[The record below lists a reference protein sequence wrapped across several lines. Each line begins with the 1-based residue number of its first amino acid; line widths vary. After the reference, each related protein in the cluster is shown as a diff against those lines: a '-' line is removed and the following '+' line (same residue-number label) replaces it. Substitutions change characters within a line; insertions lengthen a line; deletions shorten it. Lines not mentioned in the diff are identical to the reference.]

1 MSNTTYRRLQYELKA
16 IEQDGLFKRERLITS
31 PQSGEIRVSRNGR
44 EQSIVNLCANNYLGL
59 ADHPE
64 IIAAAK
70 KAMDEYGFGMASV
83 RFICGTLDLH
93 RKLERQIAEYLEMD
107 DAILFAAAFDANGGV
122 FEPLLTAEDAIISD
136 SLNHAS
142 IIDGIRLCKAKRYRF
157 ENNNMTH
164 LEAQLEQAAAES
176 PRTMVIATDGVF
188 SMDGTIANIPRLR
201 QLADR
206 FDALLLVDD
215 CHATGLLGP
224 QGKGTAAH
232 FGLQADI
239 ITGTLG
245 KSLGGAAGGF
255 VAAAQPVIDMLRQ
268 RSRPYLFSN
277 ALPPMLVAGAIKA
290 IELARAGDDQRA
302 KLRQHARHFRQGMTD
317 VGFRLLDGEHPIIPV
332 MLDEAQAAQDLA
344 NRLFEL
350 GIYVTGFFYP
360 VVPRGQARIRVQ
372 MSAALK
378 TERLNHAIAAFAQA
392 GRELGIISANA
403 RKTL

>member
-1 MSNTTYRRLQYELKA
+1 MSKTTYRRLQYELRA
-16 IEQDGLFKRERLITS
+16 IEQEGLYKRERLITS
-31 PQSGEIRVSRNGR
+31 PQAGEIRVSRNGR

-59 ADHPE
+59 ADHPQ

-70 KAMDEYGFGMASV
+70 AAMDEYGYGMASV

-93 RKLERQIAEYLEMD
+93 RKLERRIAEYLEMD

-122 FEPLLTAEDAIISD
+122 FEPLLTAEDAIVSD

-176 PRTMVIATDGVF
+176 PRSIVIATDGVF

-206 FDALLLVDD
+206 FNALLLVDD
-215 CHATGLLGP
+215 CHATGVLGP

-255 VAAAQPVIDMLRQ
+255 VAAAQPVVDMLRQ

-277 ALPPMLVAGAIKA
+277 ALPPMLAAGALKA
-290 IELARAGDDQRA
+290 IDLSRASDNLRLA
-302 KLRQHARHFRQGMTD
+302 LRQNAQRFRKGLQQAGY
-317 VGFRLLDGEHPIIPV
+317 RLLEGEHPIIPV
-332 MLDEAQAAQDLA
+332 MLDEALLAQELA
-344 NRLFEL
+344 NRLYER

-372 MSAALK
+372 ISAALTFEQLDK
-378 TERLNHAIAAFAQA
+378 AIAAFAQA
-392 GRELGIISANA
+392 GRELGLIP
-403 RKTL
+403 

>member
-378 TERLNHAIAAFAQA
+378 TEQLNHAIAAFAQA

>member
-1 MSNTTYRRLQYELKA
+1 MSNTTNRRLQYELKA

-93 RKLERQIAEYLEMD
+93 RKLERRIAEYLEMD

-142 IIDGIRLCKAKRYRF
+142 IIDGIRLCKAKRFRF

-164 LEAQLEQAAAES
+164 LEAQLEQVAAES

-188 SMDGTIANIPRLR
+188 SIDGTIANIPRLR

-215 CHATGLLGP
+215 CHATGVLGP

-290 IELARAGDDQRA
+290 IELARAGDEQRA

-378 TERLNHAIAAFAQA
+378 TEQLNHAIAAFAQA

>member
-93 RKLERQIAEYLEMD
+93 RKLERRIAEYLEMD

-215 CHATGLLGP
+215 CHATGVLGP

-277 ALPPMLVAGAIKA
+277 ALPPMLVADAIKA

-372 MSAALK
+372 MSAALT
-378 TERLNHAIAAFAQA
+378 TEQLNHATAAFAQA

>member
-1 MSNTTYRRLQYELKA
+1 MSKTTYRRLQNELKA
-16 IEQDGLFKRERLITS
+16 IELDGLFKRERLITS
-31 PQSGEIRVSRNGR
+31 PQSGEIRVDRNGR
-44 EQSIVNLCANNYLGL
+44 EQSIVNLCANNYLGF
-59 ADHPE
+59 ANHPE

-70 KAMDEYGFGMASV
+70 AAMDEYGYGMASV
-83 RFICGTLDLH
+83 RFICGTVDLH
-93 RKLERQIAEYLEMD
+93 RKLERRIAEYLEMD

-164 LEAQLEQAAAES
+164 LEAQLERAAAES

-215 CHATGLLGP
+215 CHATGVLGP

-232 FGLQADI
+232 FGLKADI

-277 ALPPMLVAGAIKA
+277 ALPPMLVAGALKA
-290 IELARAGDDQRA
+290 IELARAGDDLRSA
-302 KLRQHARHFRQGMTD
+302 LRQNTRHFRNGLQGA
-317 VGFRLLDGEHPIIPV
+317 GFRLLEGEHPIIPV
-332 MLDEAQAAQDLA
+332 MLDEARLAQDLA
-344 NRLFEL
+344 NLLYER
-350 GIYVTGFFYP
+350 GVYVTGFFYP
-360 VVPRGQARIRVQ
+360 VVPKGKARIRVQ
-372 MSAALK
+372 MSAAL
-378 TERLNHAIAAFAQA
+378 TLAQLDHAIAAFAQA
-392 GRELGIISANA
+392 GRELGLIPQVHIQA
-403 RKTL
+403 